1 MYTKE
6 FVYTNYFGETV
17 KETCRFQLTR
27 PEVMEIATGVKGGF
41 EAAAQR
47 MVESHDEAA
56 MFANFQNI
64 IAKSYGEVSPDGRR
78 FMKSPELSKAFLET
92 PMYEQL
98 FDELISNP
106 EFQRE
111 FIIGLVPK
119 DSQADVG
126 AALANYLTE
135 REALEKE

>member
-78 FMKSPELSKAFLET
+78 FIKSPELSKAFLET
-92 PMYEQL
+92 PM
-98 FDELISNP
+98 
-106 EFQRE
+106 
-111 FIIGLVPK
+111 
-119 DSQADVG
+119 
-126 AALANYLTE
+126 
-135 REALEKE
+135 

>member
-1 MYTKE
+1 MYTMD

-47 MVESHDEAA
+47 MVETHDEAA
-56 MFANFQNI
+56 LFNNFQNI

-78 FMKSPELSKAFLET
+78 FIKSSELSKAFLET

-98 FDELISNP
+98 FDKLISDP

-111 FIIGLVPK
+111 FITGLVPK

-126 AALANYLTE
+126 KALADFMADRKTDD
-135 REALEKE
+135 AT